1 MAFEWQCTGS
11 LSFGLR
17 RKEQPHA
24 PPEQSQYRVV
34 VAVLLPVVGVGGGGG
49 GVGEG
54 GDGGVGPSFSHHLPP
69 HPLSQLLPSMLHQS
83 PP

>member
-11 LSFGLR
+11 LSLELGR
-17 RKEQPHA
+17 NEQPHA

-34 VAVLLPVVGVGGGGG
+34 VAVLLPVGGVGGGGS

-54 GDGGVGPSFSHHLPP
+54 GDGGGVGPSFSHHLPP
-69 HPLSQLLPSMLHQS
+69 HPVSQL
-83 PP
+83 

>member
-11 LSFGLR
+11 LSLAPSG

-34 VAVLLPVVGVGGGGG
+34 VAVLLPVGGVGGVGGGGG

-54 GDGGVGPSFSHHLPP
+54 GDGGVGPPFSHHLPP
-69 HPLSQLLPSMLHQS
+69 HPVSQL
-83 PP
+83 

>member
-11 LSFGLR
+11 LSLAPSG

-34 VAVLLPVVGVGGGGG
+34 VAVLPPVGGVGGGGG

-54 GDGGVGPSFSHHLPP
+54 EDGGVGPSFSHHLPP
-69 HPLSQLLPSMLHQS
+69 HPVSQL
-83 PP
+83 